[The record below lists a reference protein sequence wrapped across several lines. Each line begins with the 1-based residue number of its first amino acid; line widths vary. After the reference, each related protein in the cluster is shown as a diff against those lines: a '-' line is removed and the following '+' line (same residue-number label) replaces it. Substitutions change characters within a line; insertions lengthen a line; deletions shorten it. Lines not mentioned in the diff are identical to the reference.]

1 MKKSNVYTRTGD
13 CGQTSL
19 VGGERVPKCCC
30 RLEAYGTI
38 DELNSHLGLLAT
50 YIEDKELL
58 DRVIQCQSD
67 LFTLGSQLATAPGS
81 TRCPQQDIST
91 EDIEQLEHAI
101 DAAHEGLPP
110 WRGFTLPGGCR
121 GAAVA
126 HVCRAVCRRAERQMF
141 TLNNEEPIAQN
152 LLIYINRLSDY
163 LYVLACRL
171 NFQSNTK
178 ETLWKQNSMG
188 SKE

>member
-19 VGGERVPKCCC
+19 VGGERVSKCCC

-38 DELNSHLGLLAT
+38 DELNCYLGLLAT
-50 YIEDKELL
+50 YIEDKELHN
-58 DRVIQCQSD
+58 RIIQCQSD
-67 LFTLGSQLATAPGS
+67 LFTLGSQLATSPDC
-81 TRCPQQDIST
+81 TRRPQQDIT
-91 EDIEQLEHAI
+91 AEDIEQLEHSI
-101 DAAHEGLPP
+101 DAAHDGLPA

-126 HVCRAVCRRAERQMF
+126 HVCRTVCRRAERQMF
-141 TLNNEEPIAQN
+141 ALHNEEPISPN

-171 NFQSNTK
+171 NFQSGTEEN
-178 ETLWKQNSMG
+178 LWKKNT
-188 SKE
+188 E